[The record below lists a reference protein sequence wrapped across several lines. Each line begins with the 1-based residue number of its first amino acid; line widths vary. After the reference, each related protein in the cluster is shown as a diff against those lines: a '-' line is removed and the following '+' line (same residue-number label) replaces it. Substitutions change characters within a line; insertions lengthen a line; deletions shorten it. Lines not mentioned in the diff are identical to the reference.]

1 MRNLMFLC
9 LLAIVIPGA
18 WGQQPNSGLLVST
31 PMIGQPVSTPS
42 LAQPPATPMAERGP
56 NVPSVQPSATSSTAI
71 EPQRF
76 SQAGAS
82 NATAGLVAGASNAAP
97 SPSPL
102 VNLQSIYYGDSR
114 PPILRLAAGIQRVK
128 IENPDKLGAA
138 TFDEGYS
145 TGEPEDGRSLAER
158 AKANRK
164 KVVRA
169 PRVYNNSDIELL
181 KH

>member
-9 LLAIVIPGA
+9 VLAILIPSA
-18 WGQQPNSGLLVST
+18 WGQQSNSGLLVST
-31 PMIGQPVSTPS
+31 PLIGQPVSTPGLS
-42 LAQPPATPMAERGP
+42 QPPATPMAEHGP
-56 NVPSVQPSATSSTAI
+56 NVPSVQPPSTPSTAV
-71 EPQRF
+71 EPQHF

-82 NATAGLVAGASNAAP
+82 NATADLVAGAGTNAS

-102 VNLQSIYYGDSR
+102 VELQSIYNDSK
-114 PPILRLAAGIQRVK
+114 PSVLRLAAGIQRVK

-145 TGEPEDGRSLAER
+145 TGEPEDGRSLADR

-164 KVVRA
+164 KTVRA